1 MSDVDMSAP
10 HCPPGNQD
18 PRVGAEVPLPTP
30 VQSSPGG
37 LGRGNGRAAL
47 GRHGEEIAVR
57 WLERHGMVVV
67 DRNWRCA
74 RGEIDIVVRDGD
86 VLAFVEVKT
95 RSGQGTGHP
104 LEAVTAQKL
113 GRLRRLVPAW
123 FRAHPEHRAPSIRI
137 DCVAVTVIGEHTG
150 VEYVSGAA

>member
-1 MSDVDMSAP
+1 MPSL
-10 HCPPGNQD
+10 
-18 PRVGAEVPLPTP
+18 PRVVA
-30 VQSSPGG
+30 SSPGVAATHG
-37 LGRGNGRAAL
+37 VASSLSVGSARGRGRAAL
-47 GRHGEEIAVR
+47 GKHGEDVAVR
-57 WLERHGMVVV
+57 WLERRGMVVV

-123 FRAHPEHRAPSIRI
+123 FRAHPGHRAPAIRV
-137 DCVAVTVIGEHTG
+137 DCIAVTVIGDHVG
-150 VEYVSGAA
+150 VEYVAGAA